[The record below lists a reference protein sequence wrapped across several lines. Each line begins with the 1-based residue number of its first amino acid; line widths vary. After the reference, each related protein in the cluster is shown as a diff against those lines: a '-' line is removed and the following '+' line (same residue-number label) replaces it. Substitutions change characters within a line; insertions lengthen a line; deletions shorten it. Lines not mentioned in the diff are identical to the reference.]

1 MQDLIRIFINNLIYN
16 QNAFEGIIRVFLSG
30 FLLANS

>member
-16 QNAFEGIIRVFLSG
+16 QNPFEDIIRVFLSG
-30 FLLANS
+30 FLSADN